1 MQYNKRN
8 ENGFSIIA
16 LEGDVDFHSSREAR
30 QVLLEIVKEKGDM
43 LIDMSKVEYID
54 SSGIAC
60 LVEAFQESKTAGT
73 KFGLV
78 SVQGT
83 ARRVLELARLEQIFP
98 IYSSISE
105 VEAS

>member
-30 QVLLEIVKEKGDM
+30 QV
-43 LIDMSKVEYID
+43 
-54 SSGIAC
+54 C

-73 KFGLV
+73 KFGLI